1 MVKIRLAR
9 FGSKHNP
16 HYRIVVTDARRKR
29 DGKYI
34 EKIGYYDPRKTTPDW
49 LKVDVERARYWLS
62 VGAQPTDTA
71 RRLLRQAGSSGRR
84 PGRAPEEKA
93 GRGPGKS
100 PGPFV

>member
-49 LKVDVERARYWLS
+49 PKVDVERARYWLS
-62 VGAQPTDTA
+62 VGGQPTDPA
-71 RRLLRQAGSSGRR
+71 RRLRRQAGVFRQEAREG
-84 PGRAPEEKA
+84 A
-93 GRGPGKS
+93 
-100 PGPFV
+100 

>member
-62 VGAQPTDTA
+62 VGAQPPDTA
-71 RRLLRQAGSSGRR
+71 RRLRQAGVLRQEAREG
-84 PGRAPEEKA
+84 A
-93 GRGPGKS
+93 
-100 PGPFV
+100 

>member
-34 EKIGYYDPRKTTPDW
+34 EKSGPGTGSPWAPSPRTPP
-49 LKVDVERARYWLS
+49 AGS
-62 VGAQPTDTA
+62 SA
-71 RRLLRQAGSSGRR
+71 RRGSSGRR
-84 PGRAPEEKA
+84 PGRAPEGKA

>member
-34 EKIGYYDPRKTTPDW
+34 EKIGYYDPRKTT
-49 LKVDVERARYWLS
+49 
-62 VGAQPTDTA
+62 
-71 RRLLRQAGSSGRR
+71 
-84 PGRAPEEKA
+84 
-93 GRGPGKS
+93 
-100 PGPFV
+100 

>member
-16 HYRIVVTDARRKR
+16 HYRIVVTDVRRKR

-71 RRLLRQAGSSGRR
+71 RRLLRQAGVFRQEAQES
-84 PGRAPEEKA
+84 A
-93 GRGPGKS
+93 
-100 PGPFV
+100 

>member
-34 EKIGYYDPRKTTPDW
+34 EKIGYDDPRKTTPDW
-49 LKVDVERARYWLS
+49 LKVDVERARSWLS

-71 RRLLRQAGSSGRR
+71 RRLLRQAGVFRQEAREG
-84 PGRAPEEKA
+84 A
-93 GRGPGKS
+93 
-100 PGPFV
+100 

>member
-34 EKIGYYDPRKTTPDW
+34 QNNAHYDPRKTTPDW

-71 RRLLRQAGSSGRR
+71 RRLLRQAGVFRQEAREG
-84 PGRAPEEKA
+84 A
-93 GRGPGKS
+93 
-100 PGPFV
+100 